1 MKIMMSRLRKG
12 VLIITVWTLGTSIGY
27 AQYNYFAK
35 SGTIEFEK
43 KVNMYAKLKARVEPG
58 NVSMI
63 RDYEYYRKTEPQFV
77 VTKGTLSFN
86 GKQSVYQGAGPE
98 GALSRVVG
106 REPWALTENTVFTD
120 FESGDV
126 MAVKK
131 VFEEELVVRD
141 RQQDILWK
149 FTNEVRDIAGYEC
162 RRANGLVADSI
173 YVVAFYSVD
182 IVPNGGPESFSGL
195 PGMILG
201 VALPHEH
208 VTWFAT
214 KVELGE
220 RSVKAPQPPKGGREM
235 DREELEVYL
244 RENLSDW
251 GGLGKEAIE
260 AFLL

>member
-1 MKIMMSRLRKG
+1 MINILRKG
-12 VLIITVWTLGTSIGY
+12 FLIITVWVLGTSIGH

-35 SGTIEFEK
+35 SGRIEFEK

-58 NVSMI
+58 NLFMI

-77 VTKGTLSFN
+77 TTKGSLSFN
-86 GKQSVYQGAGPE
+86 DKRSVYQGDGPT

-120 FESGDV
+120 FESGD
-126 MAVKK
+126 MTAIKK
-131 VFEEELVVRD
+131 VFEEEIVVRD
-141 RQQDILWK
+141 TQQDILWK
-149 FTNEVRDIAGYEC
+149 FTNEVRDIAGFDC
-162 RRANGLVADSI
+162 RRANGLIADSI

-220 RSVKAPQPPKGGREM
+220 QSIKAPQLPKGLNEM
-235 DREELEVYL
+235 DRDGLEVYL
-244 RENLSDW
+244 RENLNDW
-251 GGLGKEAIE
+251 GGLGREAIE
-260 AFLL
+260 AFSL

>member
-1 MKIMMSRLRKG
+1 MNILRKG
-12 VLIITVWTLGTSIGY
+12 LLIITVWVLGVSVGH
-27 AQYNYFAK
+27 AQYNYFAR
-35 SGTIEFEK
+35 SGTIEFDK

-58 NVSMI
+58 NVYMI

-86 GKQSVYQGAGPE
+86 GKQSVYRGAGPE
-98 GALSRVVG
+98 GVLSRVVG

-220 RSVKAPQPPKGGREM
+220 RSVKAPQPPKGLSEM
-235 DREELEVYL
+235 DRDGLEAYL
-244 RENLSDW
+244 RENLSNW
-251 GGLGKEAIE
+251 GDLGSEAIE
-260 AFLL
+260 AFSL